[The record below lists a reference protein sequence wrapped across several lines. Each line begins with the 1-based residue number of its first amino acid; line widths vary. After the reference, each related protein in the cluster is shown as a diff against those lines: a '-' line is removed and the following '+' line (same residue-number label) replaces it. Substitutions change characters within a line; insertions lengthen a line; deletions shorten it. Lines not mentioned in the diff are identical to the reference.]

1 MLRKMFNWKDMC
13 MASLIVLAVLFFA
26 FKRSTLQAT
35 INTPENKVSNYLQA
49 SATNFE
55 FASSNTY
62 VEYKEPSSLVN
73 WISFDE
79 AYKKCKLKPRPIL
92 IDVYTTW
99 CGPCKMM
106 SAQTFNHPA
115 IAKYIN
121 DNFYA
126 VKFDAETKD
135 SVKFDK
141 YVFVSSDPTNP
152 KAPHQFAASILDNQ
166 LAYPSIVF
174 LNNQIQRIDILKGF
188 LPPSQFDPILH
199 YYGSGDYQSTKWD
212 DYNKAFVTTI
222 K

>member
-1 MLRKMFNWKDMC
+1 MMFNWKDIS
-13 MASLIVLAVLFFA
+13 MAGIIILAIVFYTC
-26 FKRSTLQAT
+26 KKSTLQAS
-35 INTPENKVSNYLQA
+35 INSPENRVSNFVKQDN
-49 SATNFE
+49 STFS
-55 FASSNTY
+55 FVSDNTY
-62 VEYKEPSSLVN
+62 TEFSENSAVN
-73 WISFDE
+73 WITFDE
-79 AYKKCKLKPRPIL
+79 AYIKCKKNPRPIM

-106 SAQTFNHPA
+106 SNQTFSNPQ

-141 YVFVSSDPTNP
+141 YVFVSSDNSNP

-174 LNNQIQRIDILKGF
+174 LNNQIQRLDILKGF
-188 LPPSQFDPILH
+188 MPPKNFEPILN
-199 YYGSGDYQSTKWD
+199 YYGSGDYQKVKWEE
-212 DYNKAFVTTI
+212 YEKTFVSSL

>member
-1 MLRKMFNWKDMC
+1 
-13 MASLIVLAVLFFA
+13 MAGIIILAIA
-26 FKRSTLQAT
+26 FYTCKKSTLQAS
-35 INTPENKVSNYLQA
+35 INSPENRVSNFIEQDDA
-49 SATNFE
+49 SFSFVSE
-55 FASSNTY
+55 NTY
-62 VEYKEPSSLVN
+62 TEFHENSAVN
-73 WISFDE
+73 WITFDE
-79 AYKKCKLKPRPIL
+79 AYIKCKKNPRPIM

-106 SAQTFNHPA
+106 SNQTFSNPQ

-141 YVFVSSDPTNP
+141 YVFVSSDNSNP

-174 LNNQIQRIDILKGF
+174 LNNQIQRLDILKGF
-188 LPPSQFDPILH
+188 MPPKNFEPILN
-199 YYGSGDYQSTKWD
+199 YYGSGDYQKVKWEE
-212 DYNKAFVTTI
+212 YEKTFVSSL

>member
-1 MLRKMFNWKDMC
+1 MFNWKDIS
-13 MASLIVLAVLFFA
+13 MAGIIILAIVFYTC
-26 FKRSTLQAT
+26 KKSTLQAS
-35 INTPENKVSNYLQA
+35 INSPENRVSNFIEQDDA
-49 SATNFE
+49 SFSFVSE
-55 FASSNTY
+55 NTY
-62 VEYKEPSSLVN
+62 TEFHENSAVN
-73 WISFDE
+73 WITFDE
-79 AYKKCKLKPRPIL
+79 AYIKCKKNPRPIM

-106 SAQTFNHPA
+106 SNQTFNNPQ

-141 YVFVSSDPTNP
+141 YVFVSSDNSNP

-174 LNNQIQRIDILKGF
+174 LNNQIQRLDILKGF
-188 LPPSQFDPILH
+188 MPPKNFEPILN
-199 YYGSGDYQSTKWD
+199 YYGSGDYQKVKWEE
-212 DYNKAFVTTI
+212 YEKTFI
-222 K
+222 SSLK

>member
-1 MLRKMFNWKDMC
+1 
-13 MASLIVLAVLFFA
+13 MAGIIILAIA
-26 FKRSTLQAT
+26 FYTCKKSTLQAS
-35 INTPENKVSNYLQA
+35 INSPENRVSNFIEQDDA
-49 SATNFE
+49 SFSFVSE
-55 FASSNTY
+55 NTY
-62 VEYKEPSSLVN
+62 TEFHENSAVN
-73 WISFDE
+73 WITFDE
-79 AYKKCKLKPRPIL
+79 AYIKCKKNPRPIM

-106 SAQTFNHPA
+106 SNQTFSNPQ

-141 YVFVSSDPTNP
+141 YVFVSSDNSNP

-174 LNNQIQRIDILKGF
+174 LNNQIQRLDILKGF
-188 LPPSQFDPILH
+188 MPPKNFEPILN
-199 YYGSGDYQSTKWD
+199 YYGSGDYQKIKWEE
-212 DYNKAFVTTI
+212 YEKTFVSSL

>member
-1 MLRKMFNWKDMC
+1 
-13 MASLIVLAVLFFA
+13 MAGIIILAIVFYTC
-26 FKRSTLQAT
+26 KKSTLQAS
-35 INTPENKVSNYLQA
+35 INSPENRVSNFVKQDN
-49 SATNFE
+49 STFS
-55 FASSNTY
+55 FVSDNTY
-62 VEYKEPSSLVN
+62 TEFSENSAVN
-73 WISFDE
+73 WITFDE
-79 AYKKCKLKPRPIL
+79 AYIKCKKNPRPIM

-106 SAQTFNHPA
+106 SNQTFSNPQ

-141 YVFVSSDPTNP
+141 YVFVSSDNSNP

-174 LNNQIQRIDILKGF
+174 LNNQIQRLDILKGF
-188 LPPSQFDPILH
+188 MPPKNFEPILN
-199 YYGSGDYQSTKWD
+199 YYGSGDYQKVKWEE
-212 DYNKAFVTTI
+212 YEKTFVSSL

>member
-1 MLRKMFNWKDMC
+1 MFNWKDIS
-13 MASLIVLAVLFFA
+13 MAGIIILAIVFYTC
-26 FKRSTLQAT
+26 KKNTLQAS
-35 INTPENKVSNYLQA
+35 INSPENRVSNFINQENTSYSLV
-49 SATNFE
+49 SE
-55 FASSNTY
+55 NTY
-62 VEYKEPSSLVN
+62 TEFHETTLVN
-73 WISFDE
+73 WITFNE
-79 AYKKCKLKPRPIL
+79 AYNKCKKNPRPIMV
-92 IDVYTTW
+92 DVFTTW

-106 SAQTFNHPA
+106 SAQTFNNPD

-141 YVFVSSDPTNP
+141 YIFVSTDIGNP

-174 LNNQIQRIDILKGF
+174 LNNQIQRLDVLKGF
-188 LPPSQFDPILH
+188 MPPKNFEPILN
-199 YYGSGDYQSTKWD
+199 YYGSGEYQKIKWEE
-212 DYNKAFVTTI
+212 YEKSFVSAI

>member
-1 MLRKMFNWKDMC
+1 MFNWKDIS
-13 MASLIVLAVLFFA
+13 MAGIIILAIVFYTC
-26 FKRSTLQAT
+26 KKNTLQAS
-35 INTPENKVSNYLQA
+35 INSPENRVSNFISQ
-49 SATNFE
+49 E
-55 FASSNTY
+55 SSSYSLVSENTY
-62 VEYKEPSSLVN
+62 TEFHENSLVN
-73 WISFDE
+73 WITFNE
-79 AYKKCKLKPRPIL
+79 AYNKCKKNPRPIMV
-92 IDVYTTW
+92 DVFTTW

-106 SAQTFNHPA
+106 SAQTFNNPD

-141 YVFVSSDPTNP
+141 YVFVSTDVTNP

-174 LNNQIQRIDILKGF
+174 LNNQIQRLDVLKGF
-188 LPPSQFDPILH
+188 MPAKNFEPILN
-199 YYGSGDYQSTKWD
+199 YYGSGEYQKIKWEDYEKS
-212 DYNKAFVTTI
+212 FVSAI

>member
-1 MLRKMFNWKDMC
+1 M
-13 MASLIVLAVLFFA
+13 
-26 FKRSTLQAT
+26 
-35 INTPENKVSNYLQA
+35 
-49 SATNFE
+49 
-55 FASSNTY
+55 
-62 VEYKEPSSLVN
+62 
-73 WISFDE
+73 
-79 AYKKCKLKPRPIL
+79 

-106 SAQTFNHPA
+106 SNQTFNNPQ

-141 YVFVSSDPTNP
+141 YVFVSSDNSNP

-166 LAYPSIVF
+166 LSYPSIVF
-174 LNNQIQRIDILKGF
+174 LNNQIQRLDILKGF
-188 LPPSQFDPILH
+188 MPPKNFEPILN
-199 YYGSGDYQSTKWD
+199 YYGSGDYQKIKWEE
-212 DYNKAFVTTI
+212 YEKTFVSSL

>member
-1 MLRKMFNWKDMC
+1 
-13 MASLIVLAVLFFA
+13 MAGIIILAIVFYTC
-26 FKRSTLQAT
+26 KKNTLQAS
-35 INTPENKVSNYLQA
+35 INSPENRVSNFISQ
-49 SATNFE
+49 E
-55 FASSNTY
+55 SSSYSLVSENTY
-62 VEYKEPSSLVN
+62 TEFHENSLVN
-73 WISFDE
+73 WITFNE
-79 AYKKCKLKPRPIL
+79 AYNKCKKNPRPIMV
-92 IDVYTTW
+92 DVFTTW

-106 SAQTFNHPA
+106 SAQTFNNPD

-141 YVFVSSDPTNP
+141 YVFVSTDVTNP

-174 LNNQIQRIDILKGF
+174 LNNQIQRLDVLKGF
-188 LPPSQFDPILH
+188 MPAKNFEPILN
-199 YYGSGDYQSTKWD
+199 YYGSGEYQKIKWEDYEKS
-212 DYNKAFVTTI
+212 FVSAI

>member
-1 MLRKMFNWKDMC
+1 MFNWKDIS
-13 MASLIVLAVLFFA
+13 MAGIIILAIA
-26 FKRSTLQAT
+26 FYTCKKSTLQAS
-35 INTPENKVSNYLQA
+35 INSPENRVSNFIEQDDA
-49 SATNFE
+49 SFSFVSE
-55 FASSNTY
+55 NTY
-62 VEYKEPSSLVN
+62 TEFHENSAVN
-73 WISFDE
+73 WITFDE
-79 AYKKCKLKPRPIL
+79 AYIKCKKNPRPIM

-106 SAQTFNHPA
+106 SNQTFSNPQ

-141 YVFVSSDPTNP
+141 YVFVSSDNSNP

-174 LNNQIQRIDILKGF
+174 LNNQIQRLDILKGF
-188 LPPSQFDPILH
+188 MPPKNFEPILN
-199 YYGSGDYQSTKWD
+199 YYGSGDYQKIKWEE
-212 DYNKAFVTTI
+212 YEKTFVSSL

>member
-1 MLRKMFNWKDMC
+1 MFNWRDIS
-13 MASLIVLAVLFFA
+13 MAGIILIAVVFFTC
-26 FKRSTLQAT
+26 KKSSLQAS
-35 INTPENKVSNYLQA
+35 IKSPENRVSNYLSQNNTVF
-49 SATNFE
+49 STVSE
-55 FASSNTY
+55 NTY
-62 VEYKEPSSLVN
+62 VESTENSAVN

-79 AYKKCKLKPRPIL
+79 AYIKCKKNPRPIL
-92 IDVYTTW
+92 VDVYTKW

-106 SAQTFNHPA
+106 SSQTFNHPQ

-126 VKFDAETKD
+126 VKFDAESKD

-141 YVFVSSDPTNP
+141 YVFTSTDMSNP

-174 LNNQIQRIDILKGF
+174 LNNQIQRLDIIKGF
-188 LPPSQFDPILH
+188 MPPQNFEPVLT
-199 YYGSGDYQSTKWD
+199 YYGSGDYQKTKWEV
-212 DYNKAFVTTI
+212 YQKEFISSI

>member
-1 MLRKMFNWKDMC
+1 MFNWKDIS
-13 MASLIVLAVLFFA
+13 MAGIIILAIVFYTC
-26 FKRSTLQAT
+26 KKSTLQAS
-35 INTPENKVSNYLQA
+35 ISSPENRVSNYIEQD
-49 SATNFE
+49 N
-55 FASSNTY
+55 SSFSFVSDNTY
-62 VEYKEPSSLVN
+62 TEFHENSPVN

-79 AYKKCKLKPRPIL
+79 AYIKCKKNPRPIM
-92 IDVYTTW
+92 IDIYTTW

-106 SAQTFNHPA
+106 SNQTFNNPD

-126 VKFDAETKD
+126 VKFDAESKD

-141 YVFVSSDPTNP
+141 YVFVSTDPSNP

-174 LNNQIQRIDILKGF
+174 LNNQIQRLDILKGF
-188 LPPSQFDPILH
+188 MPPKNFEPILN
-199 YYGSGDYQSTKWD
+199 YYGSGDYQKIKWEE
-212 DYNKAFVTTI
+212 YEKRFVSSI